1 MDPTEAEE
9 LIRQLAPPAVHSNHR
24 LVTDLITLTNGMPK
38 AIRALITLPQ
48 HVLADV
54 VKAGITTA
62 HDTACTAAS
71 SGDDSGSTTAEGGP
85 VKKASSHVLAQG
97 GVAASKAALPQLTD
111 VLDENDDD
119 DNGSGGAAAAARPA
133 QSTPVKYSPHQ
144 RTRSVVGGLMPP
156 LSSATAGVR
165 RMNAQVRDC
174 KGGAGN
180 SAGCSIGV
188 AHRCV
193 LNAGVSTQNMSH
205 GCVRVHTVPLCLAGG
220 LATCEVKYV
229 TCEVNHVTCE
239 VNHVTCEV
247 KHVACEANTDL
258 PFPTLLF

>member
-71 SGDDSGSTTAEGGP
+71 SDDSGSTTAEGGP

-97 GVAASKAALPQLTD
+97 GVGASKAALPQLTD

-188 AHRCV
+188 SRRCV
-193 LNAGVSTQNMSH
+193 PNTGVSSQIVYSP
-205 GCVRVHTVPLCLAGG
+205 CRSALPAGSPQ
-220 LATCEVKYV
+220 LK
-229 TCEVNHVTCE
+229 
-239 VNHVTCEV
+239 
-247 KHVACEANTDL
+247 
-258 PFPTLLF
+258 